1 MVSKYK
7 AVITLMSPGWLLGG
21 TKKHE
26 SSYFDKYE
34 DAESFMRQSIEVNRG
49 RPGYEQAD
57 IAGQVIGKEFK
68 SKI

>member
-34 DAESFMRQSIEVNRG
+34 DASLHATINR
-49 RPGYEQAD
+49 
-57 IAGQVIGKEFK
+57 
-68 SKI
+68 S